1 MSVISTFVTYTAF
14 GLKIKSMI
22 PLPELTQINLVDTPE
37 VEIVVA
43 DLDTEFAY
51 KVSQYGKII
60 VEDHK
65 VMFIVKDAAK
75 FLIQDGQ
82 KITVLLMANYD
93 INKVRLYIL
102 GTCMGIL
109 LMQRKILAL
118 HGSAVA
124 INGNAYAFVGNSGAG
139 KSTLATAFMKNGYK
153 MLSDDV
159 IPVMLNENDYPY
171 IIPTY
176 PQQKLWDESL
186 EYFEMCARNYN
197 PLFDRENKFAIP
209 VHSQYYKEPLPL
221 GGIFEITKTDEDASI
236 QIKPIQHLERFS
248 TLFNQTF
255 RNTLIPRLGLVEW
268 HFKESAKI
276 IKNIRMFQ
284 VKRPSRGFT
293 ANELVEEILNT
304 IAEEI
309 N

>member
-22 PLPELTQINLVDTPE
+22 SLPELTQINLVDTAE
-37 VEIVVA
+37 IEIVVA

-51 KVSQYGKII
+51 KVSHYGKII

-65 VMFIVKDAAK
+65 VMFLVKDAAK

-82 KITVLLMANYD
+82 KITVSLMANYD

-124 INGNAYAFVGNSGAG
+124 INGIAYAFVGNSGAG

-159 IPVMLNENDYPY
+159 IPVMLNKNDDPY

-186 EYFEMCARNYN
+186 EYFEMSTRNYN

-209 VHSQYYKEPLPL
+209 VHSQYYKDPLPL
-221 GGIFEITKTDEDASI
+221 GGIFEITKTDGGSI
-236 QIKPIQHLERFS
+236 LIRPIQHLERFR

-255 RNTLIPRLGLVEW
+255 RNSLIPRLGLMEW

-276 IKNIRMFQ
+276 IKNIRMYQ
-284 VKRPSRGFT
+284 IKRPSSVFT
-293 ANELVEEILNT
+293 ATELVGEILNT
-304 IAEEI
+304 ITEEI